1 MYQSE
6 QHFAQET
13 DNKEPWLAVNLSR
26 ILPGIGQIYA
36 GKLLKGCII
45 LLSYFLLIGI
55 GGWLMLNSTGNALAG
70 IAVLMIAL
78 LILPIWNLFDA
89 HYSARSR
96 NFRDFESTRKQSKDA
111 WLAVFLS
118 GFIPGLGHA
127 YLKQWLP
134 SILFFAG
141 FIAVSITTGLRNPI
155 IALLASVLQG
165 ALVLIAFYHVY
176 LSAPVRRERSRR
188 TVMLFIVG
196 FISISVVLSAILAIV
211 IRQFVAEARYIPS
224 GAMLPTLQVND
235 RLIIDKL
242 IYQFGTPERGDIVV
256 FSPTEDLQQQN
267 FRDAFIKR
275 IIGLPGDK
283 VQVKGGSVYIND
295 QPLREDYIGKDEAPQ
310 YEWGPQV
317 VPPNSYFVL
326 GDNRNNSYDSHYW
339 GFVPRKNIIGKA
351 SQRFYPFDRA
361 GSLIGK

>member
-1 MYQSE
+1 
-6 QHFAQET
+6 
-13 DNKEPWLAVNLSR
+13 
-26 ILPGIGQIYA
+26 
-36 GKLLKGCII
+36 
-45 LLSYFLLIGI
+45 
-55 GGWLMLNSTGNALAG
+55 MLNSTGNALIG
-70 IAVLMIAL
+70 IAVLTIAF

-96 NFRDFESTRKQSKDA
+96 NSRDFESTRKQSKDA

-127 YLKQWLP
+127 YLKQWLS
-134 SILFFAG
+134 SILFLAG
-141 FIAVSITTGLRNPI
+141 FIAVSM
-155 IALLASVLQG
+155 LASVLKG
-165 ALVLIAFYHVY
+165 ALVFLAFYHVY
-176 LSAPVRRERSRR
+176 VSAPVRRERSHRI
-188 TVMLFIVG
+188 VMLFIAG
-196 FISISVVLSAILAIV
+196 FISISVVLAILAIV
-211 IRQFVAEARYIPS
+211 IRQFVAEARYISS
-224 GAMLPTLQVND
+224 GSMLPTLQVND
-235 RLIIDKL
+235 RLIIDKMT
-242 IYQFGTPERGDIVV
+242 YQFSIPKRGDIVS
-256 FSPTEDLQQQN
+256 FLPTEALQKQN
-267 FRDAFIKR
+267 LHDAFLKR

-283 VQVKGGSVYIND
+283 VQVKNGSVYIND

-310 YEWGPQV
+310 YELDPQV